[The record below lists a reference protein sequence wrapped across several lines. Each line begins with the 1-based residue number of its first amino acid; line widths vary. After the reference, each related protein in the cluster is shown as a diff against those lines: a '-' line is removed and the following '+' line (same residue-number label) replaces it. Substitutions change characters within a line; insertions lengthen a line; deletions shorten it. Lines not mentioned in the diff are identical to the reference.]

1 MKSCRILVVDTER
14 IWRGGQEQIF
24 TLVQGL
30 KEEAECEV
38 IVACPSQSPLA
49 TRVTELGIH
58 TEAFAQRSE
67 FSPLAVGRLS
77 ALLHQWRPHVTHF
90 NTPRPVLA
98 GCIAA
103 RLVSPRPRC
112 VASRRV
118 IFPLAS
124 PLSRFKYSHL
134 LDLTLTVSESIRRGL
149 LEAGVPSS
157 RILTIHEGVSVR
169 SCRRSVKAP
178 GSPILI
184 ATVGHLS
191 SEKGHQI
198 LLRAA
203 SQLKQGPT
211 KVRVAIIG
219 EGDELSRLETLA
231 RELEIEEIVEFWGF
245 RNEVAT
251 LLEQVDIFCLPSLS
265 EGLSS
270 ALLEAMAAGCPVV
283 VSEVGGNPELVVS
296 GENGLLVP
304 AGDPAALALALAR
317 LSESEE
323 LRTSMGRASFRRV
336 ATYFSLEQK
345 VSRTLK
351 AYRELLS
358 GDPVR

>member
-1 MKSCRILVVDTER
+1 MKLGRILVVDTER

-30 KEEAECEV
+30 GQDAECEV
-38 IVACPSQSPLA
+38 MVACPSESPLA
-49 TRVTELGIH
+49 RRVTELGIRS
-58 TEAFAQRSE
+58 ESFSQRSE
-67 FSPLAVGRLS
+67 FSLNAVRRLRS
-77 ALLHQWRPHVTHF
+77 LIHQWRPQVTHF

-103 RLVSPRPRC
+103 RLVTPRPCC

-134 LDLTLTVSESIRRGL
+134 LDLTLTVSESIRRAL
-149 LEAGVPSS
+149 LEAGVPSH
-157 RILTIHEGVSVR
+157 RVLTIHEGVSLGSRRRTVR
-169 SCRRSVKAP
+169 AP

-191 SEKGHQI
+191 KEKGHQV

-203 SQLKQGPT
+203 SQLKHGHS

-219 EGDELSRLETLA
+219 EGEELSRLQTLA
-231 RELEIEEIVEFWGF
+231 QELGIEEMVEFWGF
-245 RNEVAT
+245 RNEVAA
-251 LLEQVDIFCLPSLS
+251 LLEKVDIFCQPSLS

-270 ALLEAMAAGCPVV
+270 ALLEALAAGCPVV
-283 VSEVGGNPELVVS
+283 ASEVGGNPELVIS

-304 AGDPAALALALAR
+304 AGDPTALALALSR
-317 LSESEE
+317 LSQSVE
-323 LRTSMGRASFRRV
+323 LRTSMGRASRRRV
-336 ATYFSLEQK
+336 ETHFSLERK
-345 VSRTLK
+345 ISRTLK

-358 GDPVR
+358 GNSVR